1 MINYKKYLPYLIAVL
16 SFAAAAYLFTPQVLQ
31 KKVVNQSDIASWRG
45 MANEIITY
53 NEANPDKDP
62 ALWTNSMFSGMPA
75 TSISVVYDGDYTDYV
90 YKLIHK
96 LAGSRPPSYL
106 LISMIG
112 AFLLFLAFGI
122 SVPLSAIGA
131 MALTFC
137 SYNLQIIQVGHNS
150 KMVAIAFMPWV
161 LAAVVYAYKRATL
174 KGVFAAAILFAFALS
189 FQIKANHPQITYY
202 LAIMVLGF
210 GFAQLYTSIKE
221 RVFPDFLKRSL
232 ILLAAGLLGIAANI
246 NHLWPTYEYSK
257 YTMRGGSELAT
268 EEGKEQKGLDI
279 AYATSWSYSP
289 GEMPNL
295 FIPNFNGGSSS
306 GELSTNSETY
316 KALKSAGYNGAEQVI
331 KQMPLYW
338 GPQPFTAGP
347 MYMGAISVFIF
358 ILGLILLRGPVKWW
372 IAIVSLLAVFLSW
385 GSNMLFFTEFF
396 FKYVPMYSKFRT
408 VSMVLVILQ
417 ITIPLL
423 GWLTLSKLLDSKD
436 NSADLFN
443 EKRVKKGITIALA
456 ITAGFSLLFA
466 LIPSLAGSFISPA
479 DAQMP
484 EVLKQTLVQ
493 DRMSLLR
500 SDAIRSLIFILL
512 GASAIWFSFT
522 GKLKRNMFYGVLA
535 LLIFADMWV
544 VGKRYLND
552 SHFVKS
558 REFESQ
564 YALRPVDKM
573 ILEDKDPNYRVLDLS
588 INTFNDAHVSY
599 HHKTIGGYSP
609 VKMQRYQD
617 MIDRHITVEM
627 QQIAKDISG
636 STTIEEAQEKLDVY
650 PVLNMLNTRYLV
662 LGGENPPVINN
673 NAYGNCW
680 FTNSVISVSS
690 ATEEIGSL
698 NKLEN
703 SQTAVIHSEFSDDIK
718 GCSQDSI
725 STGESIVLTSYSP
738 NRLEYKSVSALNRLA
753 IFSEVYY
760 PAGWRAYIDGQE
772 VKILRAN
779 YILRAL
785 NIPAGEHTIV
795 FEFEPDSFK
804 KGELWS
810 RITSG
815 ILVLMLL
822 ATMAGFLL
830 NNYKKSTL

>member
-1 MINYKKYLPYLIAVL
+1 MINYKKYLPYVIAVFT
-16 SFAAAAYLFTPQVLQ
+16 FAAAAYLFTPQVLQ

-53 NEANPDKDP
+53 NEKNPDKEP

-75 TSISVVYDGDYTDYV
+75 TSISVIYEGDYTDYI

-96 LAGSRPPSYL
+96 LSGSRPPSYL

-112 AFLLFLAFGI
+112 AFLLFLAFGV

-131 MALTFC
+131 LALTFC

-161 LAAVVYAYKRATL
+161 LAAVVFAYRSKSFRGAL
-174 KGVFAAAILFAFALS
+174 AGALFFAFALS

-210 GFAQLYTSIKE
+210 GFAELYNSIKE
-221 RVFPDFLKRSL
+221 RYFPAFLKRSL

-257 YTMRGGSELAT
+257 FTMRGGSELAV

-295 FIPNFNGGSSS
+295 MIPNFNGGASG
-306 GELSTNSETY
+306 GELSQNSQTY
-316 KALKSAGYNGAEQVI
+316 KALKDAGYAGAEQAI

-358 ILGLILLRGPVKWW
+358 ILGLILLRGAVKWW
-372 IAIVSLLAVFLSW
+372 IAVVSLIAVFLSW

-396 FKYVPMYSKFRT
+396 FKYIPMYSKFRT

-423 GWLTLSKLLDSKD
+423 GWLTLSKLLEERGERGDRIKED
-436 NSADLFN
+436 
-443 EKRVKKGITIALA
+443 RVKRGILIALA
-456 ITAGFSLLFA
+456 FTAGFSLIFA
-466 LIPSLAGSFISPA
+466 LIPSLAGTFVSLA

-484 EVLKQTLVQ
+484 DVLKQTLVN

-500 SDAIRSLIFILL
+500 TDALRSLIFILL
-512 GASAIWFSFT
+512 GAAAIWFTYT
-522 GKLKRNMFYGVLA
+522 GKLKKNLFYGVLA
-535 LLIFADMWV
+535 LLVFADMWV
-544 VGKRYLND
+544 IGKRYLND

-558 REFESQ
+558 REFENQ

-573 ILEDKDPNYRVLDLS
+573 ILEDRDPNYRVLDLS

-617 MIDRHITVEM
+617 LIDRYISVEM
-627 QQIAKDISG
+627 QQIGRDISG
-636 STTIEEAQEKLDVY
+636 SKTIEEAQEKIGNY
-650 PVLNMLNTRYLV
+650 PVLNMLNTRYIV
-662 LGGENPPVINN
+662 LGAENAPVVNSG
-673 NAYGNCW
+673 AFGNGW
-680 FTNSVISVSS
+680 FVNSVIGVNS
-690 ATEEIGSL
+690 ATEEIASL
-698 NKLEN
+698 SKIEN
-703 SQTAVIHSEFSDDIK
+703 SFTAVVHNEFSSDLQ
-718 GCSQDSI
+718 GVSQDSLQA
-725 STGESIVLTSYSP
+725 SEAIVLTEYSP
-738 NRLEYKSVSALNRLA
+738 NRLEYKTSSNQNRVA
-753 IFSEVYY
+753 IFSEIYY
-760 PAGWRAYIDGQE
+760 PAGWRAYIDGSE

-779 YILRAL
+779 FILRAL
-785 NIPAGEHTIV
+785 NIPAGEHTV
-795 FEFEPDSFK
+795 LFEFKPESFA
-804 KGELWS
+804 KGEFWS

-815 ILVLMLL
+815 VLLILSL
-822 ATMAGFLL
+822 AAIIVTVHKRRKLG
-830 NNYKKSTL
+830 S